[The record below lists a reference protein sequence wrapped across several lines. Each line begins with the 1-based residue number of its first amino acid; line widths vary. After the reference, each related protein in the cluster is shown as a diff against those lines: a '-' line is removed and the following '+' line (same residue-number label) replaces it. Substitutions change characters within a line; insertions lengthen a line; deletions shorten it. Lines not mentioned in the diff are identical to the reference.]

1 MRTAVRRVSN
11 AIPLF
16 LFSTLLCFAM
26 LHLMPGDPVVNIL
39 GDGAGDPEK
48 VAALTQQLGLDRP
61 FLVQYGTWL
70 TNMLRGDLG
79 DVYNVGMGGSVGS
92 VITDRFPVT
101 LELAVISLML
111 ALVISVPL
119 AVIAASRPGSMV
131 DSIIN
136 AGTYAAL
143 ATPGFVLGP
152 LLIFVFGIQL
162 RWLPVGGLVAWS
174 ESPTEHL
181 RSLVL
186 PAITL
191 AMTQVPS
198 FTRLLRA
205 DLESTLKEDFILFAR
220 SRGLSDRA
228 ILLRHALRPSSLT
241 LLTVAGVN
249 LGGLL
254 GGTVIAET
262 LFDIKGLGTA
272 LTTAIGLRE
281 HLLVLGIVT
290 VITVAV
296 LALTTAVDVVYPLVD
311 PRVRA
316 NR

>member
-1 MRTAVRRVSN
+1 
-11 AIPLF
+11 
-16 LFSTLLCFAM
+16 
-26 LHLMPGDPVVNIL
+26 
-39 GDGAGDPEK
+39 
-48 VAALTQQLGLDRP
+48 
-61 FLVQYGTWL
+61 
-70 TNMLRGDLG
+70 
-79 DVYNVGMGGSVGS
+79 
-92 VITDRFPVT
+92 
-101 LELAVISLML
+101 
-111 ALVISVPL
+111 
-119 AVIAASRPGSMV
+119 
-131 DSIIN
+131 
-136 AGTYAAL
+136 
-143 ATPGFVLGP
+143 VLGP